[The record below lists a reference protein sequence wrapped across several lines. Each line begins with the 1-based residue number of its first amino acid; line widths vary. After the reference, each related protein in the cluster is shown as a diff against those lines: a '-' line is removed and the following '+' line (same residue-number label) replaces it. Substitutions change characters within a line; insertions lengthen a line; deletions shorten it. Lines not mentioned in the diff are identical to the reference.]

1 MMPVKK
7 LKGNKIYL
15 GPISKKYIPQLVKWM
30 NDLDVVKFTN
40 QPTKNHTEE
49 TAKKYLQNSIESHD
63 MYYFGIFLNNGKL
76 IGGVSYNSFDSINRA
91 AILGITIGEK
101 EHWNKGYGTEAITLL
116 LDYGFN
122 ILNLNNV
129 MLSVFS
135 INKSAQKC
143 YEKAGF
149 KLIGKRRKSRF
160 LAGKYYDEIYMDI
173 LAKDFKNSKLKE
185 LLK

>member
-1 MMPVKK
+1 MKVKK
-7 LKGNKIYL
+7 LNGKNIYL
-15 GPISKKYIPQLVKWM
+15 GPISKKHIPFLVKWM
-30 NDLDVVKFTN
+30 NDLEVVKYTN

-49 TAKKYLQNSIESHD
+49 TAKKYLQKSLESHD
-63 MYYFGIFLNNGKL
+63 MYYFGIFLKDGKF
-76 IGGVSYNSFDSINRA
+76 IGGTSFNSFDPINRA

-101 EHWNKGYGTEAITLL
+101 EYWNKGYGTEAVTLL

-122 ILNLNNV
+122 VLNLNNV

-135 INKSAQKC
+135 ANKGGYRC

-149 KLIGKRRKSRF
+149 KLIGRRRKARF

-173 LAKDFKNSKLKE
+173 LAEEFKYSKLKKI
-185 LLK
+185 LK